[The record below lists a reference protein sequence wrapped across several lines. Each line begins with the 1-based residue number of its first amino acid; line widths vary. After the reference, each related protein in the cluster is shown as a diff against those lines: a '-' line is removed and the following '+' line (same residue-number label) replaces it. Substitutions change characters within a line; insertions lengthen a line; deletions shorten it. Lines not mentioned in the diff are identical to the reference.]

1 MPAHGLLGSECTEKY
16 AVIISGC
23 RVHCQRKD
31 LIIVETIVKALQNHP
46 ALAALTIFIFGL
58 SMAFTAI
65 GIAIPELWTL
75 MVQVLCIIMMFMG
88 IMYLCIINRK
98 GKASAAPFGLPRLT
112 ILLGIRLQWGS
123 QMSQRGMTWAA
134 I

>member
-1 MPAHGLLGSECTEKY
+1 M
-16 AVIISGC
+16 
-23 RVHCQRKD
+23 
-31 LIIVETIVKALQNHP
+31 ETIVKALQNHP